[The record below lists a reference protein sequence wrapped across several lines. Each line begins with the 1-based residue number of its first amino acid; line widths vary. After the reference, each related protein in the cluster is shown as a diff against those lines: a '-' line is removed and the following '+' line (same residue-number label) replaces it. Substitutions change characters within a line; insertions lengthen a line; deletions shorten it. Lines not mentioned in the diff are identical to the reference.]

1 MRQKPTTQNDRLSAY
16 AFWLYKHAPFLWLG
30 FALLLVAAATGL
42 GRLELNVNTQALF
55 LEQSGLARQRFERK
69 YQIGENIGIYI
80 EKKSGSLLNAQQLNR
95 IALLAQE
102 LKQLPFVRSVRS
114 LSDLWRRQNTKEAQ
128 LADFENFVAKFPELS
143 ALHSK
148 NWQSLWLPIELT
160 PYSAYIEALKQQAD
174 DSSLFNALQRSA
186 EAQSEKEW
194 HLPQILEQNQ
204 IETSGQLLA
213 RLQQKGQTPERL
225 FAQLLDELLQSY
237 QTDGE
242 LLIIP
247 VGITPNSYLLEREL
261 SGDLLR
267 VLSIAAIICLLC
279 IFVLLQSLRS
289 AFAALLCITCN
300 IALVFGGSGYLGL
313 ATDKTFVMIPIL
325 LGFASTISY
334 CVHIEKSWFKS
345 HKAGYKASAAALRE
359 NLRPLSFA
367 AATTIVSLLSFIAV
381 PIPMIRVAGL
391 QSAAAVGFSYLLCLT
406 LFCSLCKAR
415 TLRKGRSQRLAYSS
429 YPDSEPSQGPQPTK
443 KRKQDHRHQNALNK
457 VRKFKQTLQ
466 NATYQPIITLALLCY
481 RFRKLSLLCT
491 GTLLAFSLF
500 LLPRLEVNLSTESI
514 LGTRFRYVRQLL
526 QVSRSEIGAGGF
538 YNIDLH
544 FPDEPLQKKWLERM
558 HQFED
563 KLRAEK
569 LVKSTNSVTRFI
581 LSVQRLYRSSNEF
594 LPSAKG
600 NRQALLT
607 WEQIFG
613 MERSRWYSGQSLRI
627 MVQVHQASSRKN
639 LGHMKTV
646 ERLASESFPNSVQV
660 EALGGVFQLAEMNQS
675 ITSGLLRSLGL
686 SLLCVAVLL
695 FVLLRSV
702 RLGLVALVPNLL
714 PVIFGGAAVVLLGR
728 QLEFISMTVGPM
740 VIGLAVDDTI
750 YFLGHIKSL
759 LAVKSPQKAQA
770 RLQHL
775 SKGDNNPK
783 SSDRSLVFETQFDQ
797 WIRQTLFQVAPALIT
812 TTWILCALFASLLL
826 SNAANI
832 RYMGLYTVITML
844 TALFSDLFLAPI
856 LLRWA
861 YTHKKRPK
869 KNSTP

>member
-204 IETSGQLLA
+204 LQTIGQLLS
-213 RLQQKGQTPERL
+213 RLQQRGQTPERL
-225 FAQLLDELLQSY
+225 FAQLLNELLQSY

-261 SGDLLR
+261 SQDLLR
-267 VLSIAAIICLLC
+267 VLSVAAIICLLC
-279 IFVLLQSLRS
+279 IFLLLQSPHS
-289 AFAALLCITCN
+289 VFATLLCIACN
-300 IALVFGGSGYLGL
+300 ITLVFGGSGYLGL
-313 ATDKTFVMIPIL
+313 ATDKTFVMIPVL

-334 CVHIEKSWFKS
+334 CVHIEKSWCRS

-367 AATTIVSLLSFIAV
+367 AATTIVSLLSFTVV
-381 PIPMIRVAGL
+381 PIPMIRVTGL
-391 QSAAAVGFSYLLCLT
+391 QSAAAVGFSYLLCLS
-406 LFCSLCKAR
+406 LFCSL
-415 TLRKGRSQRLAYSS
+415 LPGFQRKKTDNKCLKNGLVPKKGQRL
-429 YPDSEPSQGPQPTK
+429 
-443 KRKQDHRHQNALNK
+443 
-457 VRKFKQTLQ
+457 KQTLQ

-481 RFRKLSLLCT
+481 RFRKLSLLCA

-514 LGTRFRYVRQLL
+514 LGTRFHYVRQLL

-558 HQFED
+558 RQFED

-581 LSVQRLYRSSNEF
+581 LSVQRLYRSSDEF

-607 WEQIFG
+607 WEQIFD

-627 MVQVHQASSRKN
+627 MVQVHQASSREN